1 MSQLIKPENF
11 DKSKLSLSSVRTYGN
26 QGGKLI
32 YINYDEKK
40 NVDLITP
47 SIRFPFGVNKFES
60 DNGGCKY
67 DLTLS
72 LDNMEDASIK
82 SFYTCIKQVDEF
94 IKEEARKNSLTWFKK
109 RDASEEVINA
119 LFTDSIK
126 QKDNYSPVIKTKI
139 TEYNNEFK
147 IAVYDDKANTLYP
160 NEQNDSSAFL
170 NKIKKNGRGVAI
182 ISPSV
187 VWISNNRF
195 GITWKLTQLKV
206 NTVVDQSTY
215 SFLDEDSD

>member
-1 MSQLIKPENF
+1 MEN
-11 DKSKLSLSSVRTYGN
+11 
-26 QGGKLI
+26 
-32 YINYDEKK
+32 
-40 NVDLITP
+40 
-47 SIRFPFGVNKFES
+47 
-60 DNGGCKY
+60 
-67 DLTLS
+67 
-72 LDNMEDASIK
+72 ASIK

-126 QKDNYSPVIKTKI
+126 QKDSYSPVIKTKI

-170 NKIKKNGRGVAI
+170 NKIKRNGRGVAI

-187 VWISNNRF
+187 VWISNSRF